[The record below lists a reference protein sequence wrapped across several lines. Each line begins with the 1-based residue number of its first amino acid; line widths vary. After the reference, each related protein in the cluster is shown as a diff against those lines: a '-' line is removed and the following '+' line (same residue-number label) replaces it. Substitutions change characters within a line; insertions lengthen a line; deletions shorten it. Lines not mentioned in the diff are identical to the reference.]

1 MRETSRAGR
10 PLEADEPADECVVA
24 RMRRV
29 AVLVGEKL
37 VEPMLG
43 HRDGPGNLKSEATQA
58 RSPDRDKRGFRRVDP
73 TDEVMEAALHEICA
87 GKQRSRRVDP
97 HAGNRTESVS

>member
-1 MRETSRAGR
+1 MRETSCAGR
-10 PLEADEPADECVVA
+10 PFEADEPADECVVA
-24 RMRRV
+24 RVRRV

-37 VEPMLG
+37 VEPMLR
-43 HRDGPGNLKSEATQA
+43 HRDGPRNLKSEATQA

-87 GKQRSRRVDP
+87 GKRRSRRVDP
-97 HAGNRTESVS
+97 HA

>member
-1 MRETSRAGR
+1 MRETNRAGR
-10 PLEADEPADECVVA
+10 PLVADEPADECVVA
-24 RMRRV
+24 RMRRI

-43 HRDGPGNLKSEATQA
+43 PREGSGNLESEATQA

-73 TDEVMEAALHEICA
+73 TGEVMEAALHEICA

-97 HAGNRTESVS
+97 HAGNRTEGDS

>member
-1 MRETSRAGR
+1 
-10 PLEADEPADECVVA
+10 V
-24 RMRRV
+24 RRV

-43 HRDGPGNLKSEATQA
+43 HRDGPRNLKSEATQA
-58 RSPDRDKRGFRRVDP
+58 RSPDRDERGFRRVDP

-87 GKQRSRRVDP
+87 GKQRSRRVVP
-97 HAGNRTESVS
+97 HAGTVPRASPKP

>member
-1 MRETSRAGR
+1 MRETSCDGR
-10 PLEADEPADECVVA
+10 PFEADEPADECVVA

-29 AVLVGEKL
+29 SVLVGEKR

-43 HRDGPGNLKSEATQA
+43 HREGPGNLKSEATQA
-58 RSPDRDKRGFRRVDP
+58 RSPDRDKQGFRRVDP

-87 GKQRSRRVDP
+87 GKRRSRGVER
-97 HAGNRTESVS
+97 HARNRTEGVS